1 MGSRAFL
8 ILMPPIVAV
17 FVGVVVVW
25 GMSRSRALVFD
36 KDRYPGLVAL
46 RRVTVTSRYV
56 GVAAG
61 LAAFVVVAF
70 VGPLGRGLFLAPSIA
85 GAVLILAVVIGQQMA
100 YGSAR
105 ASGVAGVERRLIRH
119 YLPRGLSIAVLL
131 LLALLVAS
139 ATWTTLAASP
149 DSLGLDRAF
158 TVKSFQA
165 PTISTG
171 SEVVIVESTRSPFP
185 GSYYTSMLAIGL
197 PIVLALGAVALWLT
211 ARRPRN
217 GADPELVAVDD
228 VLRKQTAEGVVAAVG
243 LAVSITL
250 LLVALGAALALAGMA
265 EYGVRYSIGAAA
277 LGVASL
283 AALVVA
289 ARCAVL
295 LLVPGGGTVMAS

>member
-1 MGSRAFL
+1 
-8 ILMPPIVAV
+8 MPLIVAV

-36 KDRYPGLVAL
+36 NDRYPGLVAL
-46 RRVTVTSRYV
+46 RRVTVTSRYA

-85 GAVLILAVVIGQQMA
+85 GAVLILAVVIGQQLA

-105 ASGVAGVERRLIRH
+105 ASGTAGVERRLIRH
-119 YLPRGLSIAVLL
+119 YLPRGFSIAVLL
-131 LLALLVAS
+131 ILALLLAS
-139 ATWTTLAASP
+139 AIWTTLAAGP
-149 DSLGLDRAF
+149 DSLGLDRAL
-158 TVKSFQA
+158 TVKGSQA
-165 PTISTG
+165 PIAATG
-171 SEVVIVESTRSPFP
+171 SEAVIIESTRSPFP
-185 GSYYTSMLAIGL
+185 GSYYTSMLAMGL

-228 VLRKQTAEGVVAAVG
+228 VLRRQTAEGVVAAVG
-243 LAVSITL
+243 LAAGISL
-250 LLVALGAALALAGMA
+250 LLVGLSAALALAGMTG
-265 EYGVRYSIGAAA
+265 YGARYAIGGAA
-277 LGVASL
+277 LGVAAL
-283 AALVVA
+283 ASLVVA
-289 ARCAVL
+289 AWCAVL